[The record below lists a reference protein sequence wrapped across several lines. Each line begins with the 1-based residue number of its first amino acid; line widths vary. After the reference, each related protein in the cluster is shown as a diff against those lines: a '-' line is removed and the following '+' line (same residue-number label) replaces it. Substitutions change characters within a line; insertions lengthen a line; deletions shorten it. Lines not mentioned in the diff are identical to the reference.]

1 MDKQTAKT
9 HEAAS
14 NKRDYALGRM
24 MIALDRVI
32 ASQTKEQRKKVSLGH
47 RFGMNTGNPCRQ
59 MPNKCV
65 EARRLSPLKSGKFVD
80 LQALVRVF
88 LRRIHCLQEVT

>member
-32 ASQTKEQRKKVSLGH
+32 ASQTKEQRKKGVAWASLWYEH
-47 RFGMNTGNPCRQ
+47 W
-59 MPNKCV
+59 KS
-65 EARRLSPLKSGKFVD
+65 LSPNAK
-80 LQALVRVF
+80 QM
-88 LRRIHCLQEVT
+88 RRSKKA